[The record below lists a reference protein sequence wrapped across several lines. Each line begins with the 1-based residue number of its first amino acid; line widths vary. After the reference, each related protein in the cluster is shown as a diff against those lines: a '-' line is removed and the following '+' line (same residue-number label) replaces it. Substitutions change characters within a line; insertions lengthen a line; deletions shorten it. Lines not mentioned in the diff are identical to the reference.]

1 MNNIL
6 VIRFGRKD
14 YLLQLYQQMTGM
26 IHMIHSYSIS
36 KSLLL
41 QATDMCQKNTNL
53 QLIMNNLKLTVMW
66 VHYFYLIRCLGSEE
80 PNPKC
85 SITSMF

>member
-26 IHMIHSYSIS
+26 IHMIHFYSIF

-41 QATDMCQKNTNL
+41 QATDMCPKNTNL
-53 QLIMNNLKLTVMW
+53 QLIMNNFKLTIMW
-66 VHYFYLIRCLGSEE
+66 VHYFYLIRCLG
-80 PNPKC
+80 
-85 SITSMF
+85 